1 MKYRFRDSLL
11 INPFIPQHKRGVG
24 ALVGAIVGSS
34 IISTGGAMMTN
45 DAQIDYA
52 SDENETNRKF
62 NAEEAE
68 KQRQWQSEEW
78 QRQFD
83 QQNEQWFTQT
93 DYANQQA
100 FNYWMKQQN
109 YNTPSEQVRRL
120 NQAGLN
126 PAVLGAGS
134 STYGSTGM
142 SAAPVNVPN
151 PSVPSAAAASAPTP
165 LQPNL
170 RNPFEGA
177 ANAIQSFASMYQA
190 IQQGQ
195 YTGSQ
200 NKLLIGQ
207 LDSLIAG
214 AAADT
219 KAKALYAESLE
230 LANEFSKL
238 SMNDRLTQEFNKGVL
253 LRAQTLLS
261 EGQTQTEFYKQYQ
274 LHMQGLEHMAE
285 TKLKGAKREAVLFE
299 LKFQQASFDDR
310 LRSIQADNNL
320 KNAEAFKARAEGL
333 TENELRP
340 IRRKI
345 MESQEL
351 LADLQAKGVAW
362 DNLLKDK
369 TFSAHVTNIVEEA
382 KRSKLLTE
390 QEAYKVGMAIREYRW
405 QPVSQALNWI
415 SQGVSAYRDAGIG
428 TSAFRGIIS
437 GEKPTG
443 DVPYLMDENTGV
455 VFSSPWSTSR

>member
-11 INPFIPQHKRGVG
+11 INPYVPQRKFGVG
-24 ALVGAIVGSS
+24 AIAGAIVGSS
-34 IISTGGAMMTN
+34 LINTIGAEDTN
-45 DAQIDYA
+45 DAQISFA
-52 SDENETNRKF
+52 AAENETNRKF

-83 QQNEQWFTQT
+83 QQSAQWFTQT

-126 PAVLGAGS
+126 PAVLGVGS

-151 PSVPSAAAASAPTP
+151 PSVPSAAAASAPSP
-165 LQPNL
+165 LQPTL
-170 RNPFEGA
+170 RNPLEGA
-177 ANAIQSFASMYQA
+177 ASAIQSFASMYQA
-190 IQQGQ
+190 VQQGKFS
-195 YTGSQ
+195 GSQ
-200 NKLLIGQ
+200 NDLLLAQ
-207 LDSLIAG
+207 FDSLIAG

-219 KAKALYAESLE
+219 RAKELYAESLE
-230 LANEFSKL
+230 LSNKFSRL
-238 SMNDRLTQEFNKGVL
+238 SMDDRLSQEFNKVL
-253 LRAQTLLS
+253 LLQAQTLLAD
-261 EGQTQTEFYKQYQ
+261 EQGQTEYYKRWQ
-274 LHMQGLEHMAE
+274 LQNQALEHMAE
-285 TKLKGAKREAVLFE
+285 TRLKGAKREAVLFE
-299 LKFQQASFDDR
+299 LKFQRAAFDDR

-320 KNAEAFKARAEGL
+320 KNAQAFKARAEGL

-340 IRRKI
+340 LRRKI

-351 LADLQAKGVAW
+351 LADLQAQGVAW

-369 TFSAHVTNIVEEA
+369 TFNALVTKIIEDA

-415 SQGVSAYRDAGIG
+415 SQGVSAYRDIGVG
-428 TSAFRGIIS
+428 TSALRGVMS
-437 GEKPTG
+437 GSSDEE
-443 DVPYLMDENTGV
+443 VPSMLYDSNTGV
-455 VFSSPWSTSR
+455 VFSAPWSTK

>member
-1 MKYRFRDSLL
+1 ML
-11 INPFIPQHKRGVG
+11 ISPYVPQRKFGVG
-24 ALVGAIVGSS
+24 AIAGAIVGSS
-34 IISTGGAMMTN
+34 LINTIGAEDTN
-45 DAQIDYA
+45 DAQISFA
-52 SDENETNRKF
+52 AAENETNRKF

-100 FNYWMKQQN
+100 FNYWMKQQD
-109 YNTPSEQVRRL
+109 YNTPSAQVRRL

-151 PSVPSAAAASAPTP
+151 PSVPSAAAASAPSP
-165 LQPNL
+165 LQPTL
-170 RNPFEGA
+170 RNPLEGA
-177 ANAIQSFASMYQA
+177 ASAIQSFASMYQA
-190 IQQGQ
+190 VQQGKFS
-195 YTGSQ
+195 GSQ
-200 NKLLIGQ
+200 NDLLLAQ
-207 LDSLIAG
+207 FDSLIAG

-219 KAKALYAESLE
+219 RAKELYAESLE
-230 LANEFSKL
+230 LSNKFSRL
-238 SMNDRLTQEFNKGVL
+238 SMDDRLSQEFNKVL
-253 LRAQTLLS
+253 LLQAQTFLAD
-261 EGQTQTEFYKQYQ
+261 EQGQTEYYKRWQ
-274 LHMQGLEHMAE
+274 LQNQALEHMAE
-285 TKLKGAKREAVLFE
+285 TRLKGAKREAVLFE
-299 LKFQQASFDDR
+299 LKFQQAAFDDR

-320 KNAEAFKARAEGL
+320 KNAQAFKARAEGL

-340 IRRKI
+340 LRRKI

-351 LADLQAKGVAW
+351 LADLQAQGVAW

-369 TFSAHVTNIVEEA
+369 TFNALVTKIIEDA

-415 SQGVSAYRDAGIG
+415 SQGVSAYRDIGVG
-428 TSAFRGIIS
+428 TSALRGVMS
-437 GEKPTG
+437 GASDEE
-443 DVPYLMDENTGV
+443 VPSMLYDSNTGV
-455 VFSSPWSTSR
+455 VFSAPWSTK